1 MADAGL
7 RVSEALA
14 LRTQDLRRESGR
26 ITAITVHAGKGDKDR
41 AVYTTP
47 QLSDKILRWLDARA
61 GLGVGKGLVFC
72 RIKGGAGQPLGV
84 RTVQGL
90 VEHLAREAGIEKRV
104 SPHTLRHT
112 SATRTLRA
120 TGNLRIVQ
128 DNLGHAR
135 LETTRIY
142 THVQDAERQAA
153 AEALPPVDGEGAAPE
168 ADPLAQIAGALAALP
183 MRSGRNWRT
192 RVRRKTARAGSG
204 SPAGPSGRPRGVCI
218 TGQEG
223 PRATARWCQR
233 LVRPALAPQASPEQR
248 RNSPPS

>member
-1 MADAGL
+1 MARRIPTVLTDEELAALYGKINEATATGKRDRALLQVMADAGL

-14 LRTQDLRRESGR
+14 LRTQDLRRENGR
-26 ITAITVHAGKGDKDR
+26 ITAITVHAGKGDNDR

-90 VEHLAREAGIEKRV
+90 VEHLALEAGIEKRV

-142 THVQDAERQAA
+142 THIQDAERQAA
-153 AEALPPVDGEGAAPE
+153 AEALPPVDGDGAASE
-168 ADPLAQIAGALAALP
+168 VDPLAQIAGALAGLPKEAREKLAEAL
-183 MRSGRNWRT
+183 
-192 RVRRKTARAGSG
+192 KA
-204 SPAGPSGRPRGVCI
+204 
-218 TGQEG
+218 
-223 PRATARWCQR
+223 
-233 LVRPALAPQASPEQR
+233 
-248 RNSPPS
+248 

>member
-112 SATRTLRA
+112 SATRTLR
-120 TGNLRIVQ
+120 TISG
-128 DNLGHAR
+128 
-135 LETTRIY
+135 T
-142 THVQDAERQAA
+142 
-153 AEALPPVDGEGAAPE
+153 
-168 ADPLAQIAGALAALP
+168 LAWRRRESIP
-183 MRSGRNWRT
+183 MCRT
-192 RVRRKTARAGSG
+192 
-204 SPAGPSGRPRGVCI
+204 PNGRPRRR
-218 TGQEG
+218 
-223 PRATARWCQR
+223 PSRRLTARGQR
-233 LVRPALAPQASPEQR
+233 PRLTPSPRSREPWLPFQ
-248 RNSPPS
+248 